1 MLVNPSNS
9 SFQEIINEGCVDKSG
24 FISYVNS
31 FMDCEENCLCVTRG
45 RRLGKTVIADMLN
58 AYYSKGSDSKSIF
71 DQLDISKDPEYL
83 EHLNKHDV
91 LYFDMPYYGNNDKT
105 GDQYL
110 DNLNNA
116 VINALKAKYPKFFED
131 QDIDDMSD
139 ALSLVAESLNTRF
152 VVIIDEWDYVF
163 RQYPEN
169 TELHRGFLSLLNY
182 WFKCV
187 FMCSC
192 FSLVYMTG
200 IFPIWRYADADTLNN
215 FLELTPDNTAR
226 LGQYYGFTEDEVKII
241 CKEHDLNFEDA
252 KIWYK
257 AFRFDG
263 LDIYNPNSVMEF
275 AINKRA
281 RNYLR
286 KTSSMIPV
294 YDCISRDLDGLQ
306 ECIINLIAGK
316 RISFEY
322 VLPPILDP
330 KRFSKKQN
338 VLYYLAQIGYLDFDE
353 KTLEYFTPNYETK
366 QFLLSALHRFSEP
379 AYLAALNKSDVRLK
393 PIL

>member
-9 SFQEIINEGCVDKSG
+9 SFQEIINEGFVDKSG

-192 FSLVYMTG
+192 F
-200 IFPIWRYADADTLNN
+200 
-215 FLELTPDNTAR
+215 
-226 LGQYYGFTEDEVKII
+226 
-241 CKEHDLNFEDA
+241 C
-252 KIWYK
+252 
-257 AFRFDG
+257 
-263 LDIYNPNSVMEF
+263 
-275 AINKRA
+275 
-281 RNYLR
+281 
-286 KTSSMIPV
+286 
-294 YDCISRDLDGLQ
+294 
-306 ECIINLIAGK
+306 
-316 RISFEY
+316 
-322 VLPPILDP
+322 
-330 KRFSKKQN
+330 
-338 VLYYLAQIGYLDFDE
+338 
-353 KTLEYFTPNYETK
+353 
-366 QFLLSALHRFSEP
+366 
-379 AYLAALNKSDVRLK
+379 
-393 PIL
+393 